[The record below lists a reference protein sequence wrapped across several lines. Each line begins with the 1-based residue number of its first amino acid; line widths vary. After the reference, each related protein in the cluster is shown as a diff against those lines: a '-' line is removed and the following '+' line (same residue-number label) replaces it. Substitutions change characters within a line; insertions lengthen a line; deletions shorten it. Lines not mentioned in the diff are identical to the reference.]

1 MYKKAET
8 SLLKTKNP
16 FVSRHHHDVTNI
28 ALVGTSYDAQVK
40 LENIFSDLI
49 TYHDPNSC
57 HWIQFPHHCKTDAFT
72 DTTTKPT
79 TQVTSSETTH
89 STFVERSLVRHTS
102 KSSTTSTSTSTAEI
116 SQIAT
121 TPKVPSTT
129 KNASVLT
136 KHDVHCDNLLENLDW
151 DCSNSNKP
159 GSLCVRF
166 CNDNAFESKRCL
178 CNSKS
183 ICAWTVKGKP
193 CVDENKLTKDALE
206 DKLGSLTSIFKYVDI
221 VNTPNGKINI
231 NFDLKRDKPRT
242 FL

>member
-1 MYKKAET
+1 MRSPLVDLLT
-8 SLLKTKNP
+8 SLTVVIHCNRYKLWIIDYYA
-16 FVSRHHHDVTNI
+16 R
-28 ALVGTSYDAQVK
+28 VK

-57 HWIQFPHHCKTDAFT
+57 HWIQFPYNCNTDVVT
-72 DTTTKPT
+72 DTTISPKST
-79 TQVTSSETTH
+79 TLLTSSQTTH
-89 STFVERSLVRHTS
+89 STLAEIPVSLDRHTS
-102 KSSTTSTSTSTAEI
+102 KSSTTSTSTSTAGT
-116 SQIAT
+116 SQIVT
-121 TPKVPSTT
+121 TPTIASTT
-129 KNASVLT
+129 KNAST
-136 KHDVHCDNLLENLDW
+136 KPNALCDNSLGNLDW
-151 DCSNSNKP
+151 DCSNDSKP

-166 CNDNAFESKRCL
+166 CNDNAFESKWCL

-193 CVDENKLTKDALE
+193 CKTENKLIKDGLE

-231 NFDLKRDKPRT
+231 NLDLKHDKNLKPRQ

>member
-1 MYKKAET
+1 MK
-8 SLLKTKNP
+8 
-16 FVSRHHHDVTNI
+16 
-28 ALVGTSYDAQVK
+28 
-40 LENIFSDLI
+40 NIFSDLI

-57 HWIQFPHHCKTDAFT
+57 HWIQFPYHCKTDAFT
-72 DTTTKPT
+72 DSTTRPTTTKATTTKPT
-79 TQVTSSETTH
+79 TPVTSSETTH

-102 KSSTTSTSTSTAEI
+102 KSSTTSTSTSTTGI
-116 SQIAT
+116 SQIVT
-121 TPKVPSTT
+121 TPTVASTT
-129 KNASVLT
+129 KNTSVLT

-166 CNDNAFESKRCL
+166 CNDNAFESKRCQ
-178 CNSKS
+178 CNSES

-193 CVDENKLTKDALE
+193 CSDENKLAKEALE

-231 NFDLKRDKPRT
+231 NFDLKHDKPRT